1 MPSVPKRVHVVKI
14 GKSNDGAPAPPIQQ
28 KVMPEFDRMPR
39 MYLELLENKDKIR
52 PHLVNKEYDPED
64 ASSVYSFDIAPP
76 QRTSSSSGPRM
87 ESRIEEEEEE
97 ENEESD
103 GEDEGSE
110 SGSQKTVDASL
121 VDIQDDDGDDEVSS
135 QASDATRDESAP
147 ASEASFAPS
156 SSGSGGS
163 GKNSTS
169 SRGYDNANGNNANAD
184 RGSSS
189 SYSGGSQRSSTRSVR
204 QPLTSKEEEIKSR
217 TKQKLKDLLFS
228 EAVEGGSK
236 EVPTLAELKKRGE
249 VKDSRFIADLNRMD
263 GDKMEE
269 EDELKRELLFKFGLL
284 KKSYK
289 HVNVPEFTM
298 HSDYKNMNQTYEN
311 TLRQVSLDS
320 NVESYKSLLV
330 GGFMLLEFILG
341 FWLKFDMSGFTQ
353 QQILNMNQYERL
365 LIELGEKSY
374 VPGGSQWPVE
384 VRLLGMIVMNAI
396 IFIISKMIMKKTGS
410 NLVGLMNSVN
420 TVMGTSSTQKPK
432 RRMRGPSVDLE
443 SIPEVTSQDE

>member
-76 QRTSSSSGPRM
+76 QRTSSSSGARM

-121 VDIQDDDGDDEVSS
+121 VEVQDDDDDDEVSS

-163 GKNSTS
+163 SGGTGRSTGSYGKDMAAS
-169 SRGYDNANGNNANAD
+169 A
-184 RGSSS
+184 SSS
-189 SYSGGSQRSSTRSVR
+189 HSGGSLRSSTRSVR

-228 EAVEGGSK
+228 EGVEGGSK

-432 RRMRGPSVDLE
+432 RRMRGPSVDLD

>member
-76 QRTSSSSGPRM
+76 QRTSSSSAPRM

-97 ENEESD
+97 ENDEVEDISD
-103 GEDEGSE
+103 TGSE
-110 SGSQKTVDASL
+110 KTVDD
-121 VDIQDDDGDDEVSS
+121 VIEVEDDDNDEVSS

-163 GKNSTS
+163 AGSGGSGGSGKNSTS
-169 SRGYDNANGNNANAD
+169 SRGYVNNNAD

-189 SYSGGSQRSSTRSVR
+189 SFSGGSQRSSTRSVR
-204 QPLTSKEEEIKSR
+204 QPLTSREEEIKSR

-228 EAVEGGSK
+228 EAAEGGSK

-443 SIPEVTSQDE
+443 SIPEVSSQDE

>member
-76 QRTSSSSGPRM
+76 QRTSSSSGARM

-121 VDIQDDDGDDEVSS
+121 VEVQDDDDDEVSS

-163 GKNSTS
+163 SGGTGRSTGSYGKDMAAS
-169 SRGYDNANGNNANAD
+169 A
-184 RGSSS
+184 SSS
-189 SYSGGSQRSSTRSVR
+189 HSGGSQRSSTRSVR

-228 EAVEGGSK
+228 EGVEGGSK

-432 RRMRGPSVDLE
+432 RRMRGPSVDLD
-443 SIPEVTSQDE
+443 SIPEVTSQEE

>member
-76 QRTSSSSGPRM
+76 QRTSSSSGARM
-87 ESRIEEEEEE
+87 DSRIEEEEEE

-121 VDIQDDDGDDEVSS
+121 VEVQDDDDDDEVSS

-163 GKNSTS
+163 SGGTGRSTGSYGKDMAAS
-169 SRGYDNANGNNANAD
+169 A
-184 RGSSS
+184 SSS
-189 SYSGGSQRSSTRSVR
+189 HSGGSQRSSTRSVR

-432 RRMRGPSVDLE
+432 RRMRGPSVDLD

>member
-14 GKSNDGAPAPPIQQ
+14 GKSNDGVAAAPIQQ

-64 ASSVYSFDIAPP
+64 ASSVYSFDVNPAPAAAA
-76 QRTSSSSGPRM
+76 RSAPRLD
-87 ESRIEEEEEE
+87 SRIEEEET
-97 ENEESD
+97 D
-103 GEDEGSE
+103 FEDEEDEDEDDADQEDGN
-110 SGSQKTVDASL
+110 SQNDPVEDDEEDNVPDNEPPVDMNN
-121 VDIQDDDGDDEVSS
+121 DDDDHPE
-135 QASDATRDESAP
+135 DAF
-147 ASEASFAPS
+147 SEASGSTQVSQPVSETSFASSTGTSEKSVPTPS
-156 SSGSGGS
+156 AR
-163 GKNSTS
+163 KT
-169 SRGYDNANGNNANAD
+169 
-184 RGSSS
+184 SSS
-189 SYSGGSQRSSTRSVR
+189 SVGSLRSSTRSFR
-204 QPLTSKEEEIKSR
+204 PPLTSKEEEVKNR

-228 EAVEGGSK
+228 DKEGATR

-249 VKDSRFIADLNRMD
+249 VKDSRCIPDLNRME

-384 VRLLGMIVMNAI
+384 VRLLGLIVMNAI
-396 IFIISKMIMKKTGS
+396 IFIISKMILKKTGS

-420 TVMGTSSTQKPK
+420 TVMGSAAQKPK

-443 SIPEVTSQDE
+443 SIPDVNSQE

>member
-14 GKSNDGAPAPPIQQ
+14 GKSNDGVAVAPIQQ

-64 ASSVYSFDIAPP
+64 ASSVYSFDVNPAPAAAA
-76 QRTSSSSGPRM
+76 RSVPRLD
-87 ESRIEEEEEE
+87 SRIEEE
-97 ENEESD
+97 D
-103 GEDEGSE
+103 FEDEEDEDEDDADEEDGN
-110 SGSQKTVDASL
+110 SQNDAADDEEDNVHADEVL
-121 VDIQDDDGDDEVSS
+121 LDMNNDDDDNHDDNHD
-135 QASDATRDESAP
+135 DAF
-147 ASEASFAPS
+147 SEASGSTQLSQPVSETSLVSSTGTSDKSVPTPS
-156 SSGSGGS
+156 AR
-163 GKNSTS
+163 KT
-169 SRGYDNANGNNANAD
+169 
-184 RGSSS
+184 SSS
-189 SYSGGSQRSSTRSVR
+189 SVGSSRSSSRSFR
-204 QPLTSKEEEIKSR
+204 PPLTSKEEEVKNR

-228 EAVEGGSK
+228 DKEGATR

-249 VKDSRFIADLNRMD
+249 VKDSRCIPDLNRME

-384 VRLLGMIVMNAI
+384 VRLLGLIVMNAI
-396 IFIISKMIMKKTGS
+396 IFIISKMILKKTGS

-420 TVMGTSSTQKPK
+420 TVMGSAAQKPK

-443 SIPEVTSQDE
+443 SIPDVNSQE